1 MNKAEIGMCYGDMLL
16 CLKNF
21 SSVLTA
27 QAKKRNKGLKVV
39 IVNNKIK
46 VLIVFQMQLVILT
59 CMSLSL
65 EADI

>member
-1 MNKAEIGMCYGDMLL
+1 MCYGDMLL
-16 CLKNF
+16 CLKNI

-27 QAKKRNKGLKVV
+27 QAKKEKKKGLKVF

-59 CMSLSL
+59 CMSLSF

>member
-1 MNKAEIGMCYGDMLL
+1 MCYGDMLL

-21 SSVLTA
+21 SSMLKA
-27 QAKKRNKGLKVV
+27 QAKKEEKKGLKVV

-59 CMSLSL
+59 CMSLSFK
-65 EADI
+65 ADI